1 MASSM
6 SATPSAWSGARR
18 TSRRRLRRW
27 SSSTS
32 PWTRP
37 RWAIASGSRWGSAPA
52 STTAC
57 TSSRRTEVRSYRRG
71 TTHASKRLVIVDV
84 SIHIRSTL
92 GSGACRRMLACMLK
106 LARLSRPLRS
116 SIALALAA
124 LVTLALSASTA
135 SATRAE
141 KPYTPHIDP
150 ADFVAKVDNPYFP
163 LPPGARWTYRGKTPD
178 GIERDVVEVTSQTKV
193 IRGVRCV
200 VVHDTVSI
208 GGQVTEDT
216 FDWYAQDRT
225 GNVWYFGEDTKEFET
240 LEPSLV
246 EHKYYARGVG
256 VVLEV
261 TVKGGSERVE
271 LIEYTTP

>member
-1 MASSM
+1 
-6 SATPSAWSGARR
+6 
-18 TSRRRLRRW
+18 
-27 SSSTS
+27 
-32 PWTRP
+32 
-37 RWAIASGSRWGSAPA
+37 
-52 STTAC
+52 
-57 TSSRRTEVRSYRRG
+57 
-71 TTHASKRLVIVDV
+71 
-84 SIHIRSTL
+84 
-92 GSGACRRMLACMLK
+92 MLACMLK

-116 SIALALAA
+116 SIALASAA

-225 GNVWYFGEDTKEFET
+225 GNVWYFGEDTKEFENGKVKST
-240 LEPSLV
+240 TGSWEAGVKGAQPGIIMKARPKVGHPYRQEYAKGEAEDMAKVLSTRKSVTVPAGTYRGTIETKDFTPLEPSLV